1 MFLFNNKQDYTQFS
15 GIIFKY
21 IICSYSTKLTD
32 SVVRLIIGFK
42 YIICSY
48 STLAEER
55 ICSFV
60 NLFKYIIC
68 SYSTI
73 NYLLTNSFRPLFKY
87 IICSYST
94 RSVSGVP
101 SIRLNLNTS
110 YVPIQRKR
118 KDGHTG
124 SLIYLNTSYV
134 PIQPPFLSPFS
145 SPLSLKNLIFSTH
158 FPKITNHNIH
168 IYILFPM
175 QGYFSIFCYF
185 ALLLL
190 VRSKTYLSQKHTIY
204 TAVSHSHF
212 HIPPLPALR

>member
-1 MFLFNNKQDYTQFS
+1 MFLFNNKPDYTQFS

-110 YVPIQRKR
+110 YVPIQ
-118 KDGHTG
+118 
-124 SLIYLNTSYV
+124 
-134 PIQPPFLSPFS
+134 PPFLSPFS

>member
-1 MFLFNNKQDYTQFS
+1 MFLFNNKPDYTQFS

-55 ICSFV
+55 ICSFG
-60 NLFKYIIC
+60 
-68 SYSTI
+68 
-73 NYLLTNSFRPLFKY
+73 PLFKY